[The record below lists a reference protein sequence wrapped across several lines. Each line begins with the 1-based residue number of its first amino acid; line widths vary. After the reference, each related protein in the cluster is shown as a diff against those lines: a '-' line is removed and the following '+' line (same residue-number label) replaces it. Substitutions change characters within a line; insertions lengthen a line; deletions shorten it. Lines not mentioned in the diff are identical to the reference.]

1 MNKLSATAVS
11 SRPRYLKNVLR
22 ELKFVLSAMA
32 IGSRTVPLAD
42 NRQLVRDLAARAA
55 CLYGSD

>member
-1 MNKLSATAVS
+1 MNELQTTSTI
-11 SRPRYLKNVLR
+11 RYLQNFVR
-22 ELKFVLSAMA
+22 ALKFTLAALA

-55 CLYGSD
+55 CLYGTD

>member
-1 MNKLSATAVS
+1 MNKLQATPAA
-11 SRPRYLKNVLR
+11 SRPRYLTNFLR
-22 ELKFVLSAMA
+22 DLKFTLAALA

-55 CLYGSD
+55 CLYGAD

>member
-1 MNKLSATAVS
+1 MNKLQTAAAAP
-11 SRPRYLKNVLR
+11 RPYLTNFVR
-22 ELKFVLSAMA
+22 EVKFTLSALA

-55 CLYGSD
+55 CLYGTD